1 MAFDWYAYTPNRKY
15 FKFFPY
21 LLETQHLSVYAFM
34 GIVNRKHTIAL
45 CTAILKEYIEH
56 V

>member
-1 MAFDWYAYTPNRKY
+1 MHTYLIENTSSS
-15 FKFFPY
+15 FPY
-21 LLETQHLSVYAFM
+21 LLETPHLSEYTYI

-45 CTAILKEYIEH
+45 CTAILKEYMEY